1 MAVNVEPNTQKFL
14 DALSEAGGPPIY
26 TVSPKDARAVREGV
40 QVGEVAK
47 LAVDIDDRT
56 VSGGPNGPVS
66 VRIVRPKGA
75 LGMLRAVPYFHGRG
89 WILGRKHTHD
99 RLTRE
104 IATGAQAPI
113 VFVNFTPAPE
123 AKYPVQIEEAY
134 AVAKWVAEQLRG
146 LPPALVIS
154 GENNVLHDEG
164 EAYAHRLAQARAR
177 VTAVRYLATIHDFV
191 MLNATTNAPA
201 ARS

>member
-1 MAVNVEPNTQKFL
+1 MGRCRCVLCAQK
-14 DALSEAGGPPIY
+14 ALW
-26 TVSPKDARAVREGV
+26 
-40 QVGEVAK
+40 
-47 LAVDIDDRT
+47 
-56 VSGGPNGPVS
+56 

-75 LGMLRAVPYFHGRG
+75 LGMLRAVQS
-89 WILGRKHTHD
+89 
-99 RLTRE
+99 RE